1 MNIFSH
7 QNLGT
12 TEEKGID
19 AQRTILSGTNLI
31 CDILKSTLGPKG
43 MLKIMQGNGKNLNI
57 TNDGAFILKNLQ
69 IDSAS
74 AKILINSS
82 VGQDWEEGDGT
93 TSVSIL
99 SSLIIKELSNLKI
112 HPIKII
118 KGLRMAQEKCEKIL
132 EKIAEKPSEDDIN
145 ALVNTTL
152 CSKVLKYDLEKF
164 TDICVKAYKNLGDK
178 SDLNLIQII
187 KCSGKLEDSYIDDG
201 FILNK
206 DTTINSMKNPKILI
220 ANTSMDQDKIKIFGS
235 KICVNSIEDLA
246 DMEKIERDK
255 MLMKIKNIC
264 SYNIDCFINRQLI
277 YDYPMQL
284 LKSKNVQPIE
294 HADFDGIERLNNILG
309 GKILSTFENIDQSA
323 FGTCEEIKNV
333 IIGNKKMIKFS
344 GIKNGASTIVL
355 FGSSKEMLDEAE
367 RSIHDALCVLMKIRE
382 NPKITYGGGS
392 TEMYLGVELA
402 KFALEVSGV
411 ESEAIIAFSNA
422 LQNIPI
428 ILAEN
433 GGYNGN
439 EIRSQLRSKHNNNEY
454 TYGVNLENGNISCM
468 KELKVIDSY
477 RIKKRIITCASEIA
491 QMIIKCD
498 GNVKCK
504 PRERTRH

>member
-12 TEEKGID
+12 TEEKGMD

-164 TDICVKAYKNLGDK
+164 TDICVKAYK
-178 SDLNLIQII
+178 I
-187 KCSGKLEDSYIDDG
+187 
-201 FILNK
+201 
-206 DTTINSMKNPKILI
+206 
-220 ANTSMDQDKIKIFGS
+220 
-235 KICVNSIEDLA
+235 
-246 DMEKIERDK
+246 
-255 MLMKIKNIC
+255 
-264 SYNIDCFINRQLI
+264 
-277 YDYPMQL
+277 
-284 LKSKNVQPIE
+284 
-294 HADFDGIERLNNILG
+294 
-309 GKILSTFENIDQSA
+309 
-323 FGTCEEIKNV
+323 
-333 IIGNKKMIKFS
+333 
-344 GIKNGASTIVL
+344 
-355 FGSSKEMLDEAE
+355 
-367 RSIHDALCVLMKIRE
+367 
-382 NPKITYGGGS
+382 
-392 TEMYLGVELA
+392 
-402 KFALEVSGV
+402 
-411 ESEAIIAFSNA
+411 
-422 LQNIPI
+422 
-428 ILAEN
+428 
-433 GGYNGN
+433 
-439 EIRSQLRSKHNNNEY
+439 
-454 TYGVNLENGNISCM
+454 
-468 KELKVIDSY
+468 
-477 RIKKRIITCASEIA
+477 
-491 QMIIKCD
+491 
-498 GNVKCK
+498 
-504 PRERTRH
+504 